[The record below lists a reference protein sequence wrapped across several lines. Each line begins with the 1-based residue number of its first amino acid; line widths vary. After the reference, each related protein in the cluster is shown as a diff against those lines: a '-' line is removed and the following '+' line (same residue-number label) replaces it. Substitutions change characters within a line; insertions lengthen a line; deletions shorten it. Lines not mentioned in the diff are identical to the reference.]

1 MIKELGELN
10 EKFYD
15 LFGRLHKNKSL
26 LAVKPE
32 QIQFMATA
40 LFNQYKA
47 EYKLLAMRAEIR
59 ERRQLY
65 DAELRHYFL
74 VPRKHLFFFR
84 NRAMKQLDGEILD
97 ELEAWFKQR
106 DQNEVRGSARE
117 ALPLGWEE
125 QKNESEKAVTSTA
138 CGESDKT
145 KQSAEQIQSEGPQ
158 PLSTV
163 QSVASESS
171 EALSEQSVAAKVS
184 G

>member
-84 NRAMKQLDGEILD
+84 NRAMKQLDAEITA
-97 ELEAWFKQR
+97 ELEVWFKQHG
-106 DQNEVRGSARE
+106 QSGTSGSICE
-117 ALPLGWEE
+117 DLPLDWEE
-125 QKNESEKAVTSTA
+125 QKKELVTVVQSA
-138 CGESDKT
+138 DGESDRA
-145 KQSAEQIQSEGPQ
+145 AEQVQPQPAQSEQ
-158 PLSTV
+158 
-163 QSVASESS
+163 
-171 EALSEQSVAAKVS
+171 VAALENLE
-184 G
+184 